1 MLLLVST
8 QMLFRRRA
16 AFTLVLAASALLP
29 RVVKAQT
36 DGCWSTGTC
45 ESNSPAVAASP
56 QAVTSEHDQGTQPG
70 TVILYAHLGFGTPYG
85 VFGVSLDVAPARW
98 LVLEAGVGINPD
110 EGAEAGFAPR
120 LRLEL
125 FHDGYLTLGSGVSW
139 AHRYVGHADPIGE
152 LIAEHDVALPVWSPA
167 YFWNTELGFEMLYRH
182 FACRFYP
189 GYAKVINFS
198 SYTCSDGQ
206 GCDPQGAS
214 ALGYFGMAFGYAF

>member
-1 MLLLVST
+1 L
-8 QMLFRRRA
+8 
-16 AFTLVLAASALLP
+16 
-29 RVVKAQT
+29 
-36 DGCWSTGTC
+36 D
-45 ESNSPAVAASP
+45 
-56 QAVTSEHDQGTQPG
+56 
-70 TVILYAHLGFGTPYG
+70 FGTPYG

-98 LVLEAGVGINPD
+98 LVLEAGVGTNPD
-110 EGAEAGFAPR
+110 EGAEAGVAPR